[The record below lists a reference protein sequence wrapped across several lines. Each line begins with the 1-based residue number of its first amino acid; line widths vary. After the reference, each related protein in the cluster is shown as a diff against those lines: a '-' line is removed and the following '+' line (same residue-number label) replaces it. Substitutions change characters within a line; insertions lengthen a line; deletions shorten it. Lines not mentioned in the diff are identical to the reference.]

1 MQNAAYSI
9 LTYRIGPGAV
19 SIFLLSI
26 SMALAAVFSRDY
38 LFLSLLIVLSI
49 IALALSGQGLGG
61 IAKVGRY
68 SIVLAAFVFILHLF
82 SHRGETIFQ
91 LWFLSATIEGFRAG
105 MLYGLKLLSFAY
117 SGYLIFAAVDPFDL
131 LYPLER
137 IARHAGPLGRPLASA
152 AMAFYLAM
160 RFIPELVERGRITA
174 MAMRSRG
181 LGHEGGLRHKTRFS
195 LFLVSPLFAGA
206 IKKAS
211 LIALA
216 LDIKGYGTRFYKA
229 RQRPMS
235 INLAS
240 GGVSA
245 LSASVLIGGLLTA

>member
-1 MQNAAYSI
+1 MQHAAYSI

-160 RFIPELVERGRITA
+160 R
-174 MAMRSRG
+174 SRG